1 MFPAPTTMPI
11 PTPCSRT
18 AATSAAI
25 RWIVPRSSP
34 YERSPIRA
42 SPESFSSTRRKAGVP
57 TRSGARASSAR
68 TLTATSLAERVADEL
83 DHVDAFALE
92 RLADREAGVVDPRLL
107 QEDAARIRGEEALV
121 QHALDDLVAGLL
133 GLALELV
140 GAEQQLALGLDEVGP
155 DVLAANP
162 RRRRGGDVHR
172 QPAGRLLGA
181 ATNRDQHADLVRRRV
196 RVAPD
201 RLALATLEPLRTR
214 NDDVLAQLRHE
225 RGALVLELL
234 RGLRPP
240 RVDGLEQLLR
250 ELEELR
256 IVGDEVGLARER
268 DDRPVVVGDPVA
280 DLAFRR
286 LAPRALRGL
295 CHAPLPEQDSRRL
308 DVAAGLLERA
318 LAVHHPRAGL
328 VAELLHQVGGNRGH
342 ADPPRDRKST
352 RLNSSHTVISYAV

>member
-11 PTPCSRT
+11 STPCSRT

-34 YERSPIRA
+34 YGRSPIRA

-83 DHVDAFALE
+83 DHVGAFALE

-121 QHALDDLVAGLL
+121 QHALDDLVTGLL
-133 GLALELV
+133 GLTLELV
-140 GAEQQLALGLDEVGP
+140 GAEQELALGLDEVGP

-181 ATNRDQHADLVRRRV
+181 AANPDQHADLVRRRV

-250 ELEELR
+250 ELEELG
-256 IVGDEVGLARER
+256 IVGDE
-268 DDRPVVVGDPVA
+268 VA

-308 DVAAGLLERA
+308 DVAAGLLQRA

-342 ADPPRDRKST
+342 ADPPRSSSGVGVPATT
-352 RLNSSHTVISYAV
+352 R